1 MKNTLNTV
9 ITVLENKGYT
19 VEQSEDNITL
29 EFISPEGIVEYITP
43 SFIGDGV
50 ALGLPIDD
58 FINEST
64 ENMTFEFYGWTLNMP
79 TAKELI
85 TEIEKVFK

>member
-1 MKNTLNTV
+1 MTNTLNNV
-9 ITVLENKGYT
+9 IKTLESKGYT
-19 VEQSEDNITL
+19 VEQVDGMAL
-29 EFISPEGIVEYITP
+29 EIENPESIIEYITP

-50 ALGLPIDD
+50 ALDLPIDN

-64 ENMTFEFYGWTLNMP
+64 ENMTFELYGWTLNFP

-85 TEIEKVFK
+85 IEIEKIFK

>member
-19 VEQSEDNITL
+19 VDQSEDNITL
-29 EFISPEGIVEYITP
+29 EFISHEGIVEYITP

-50 ALGLPIDD
+50 ALDLPIDD

-64 ENMTFEFYGWTLNMP
+64 ENMTFEFYSWTLNMP

-85 TEIEKVFK
+85 KEIEKVF